1 MAEMKSVL
9 GCVADDFTGASD
21 AASFLQKAGLR
32 TILLNG
38 VPDRKISVDQYDAI
52 VIALKTRTEPVCE
65 AVSHTMEAVEWLEKH
80 QASQYY
86 LKYCSTF
93 DSTKEG
99 NIGPILDAVLEYF
112 NEPYT
117 LLCPA
122 LPVNGRTVQNGH
134 LYVNGVPLDE
144 SPMKNHPLTPMWDSR
159 IKNLMEAQSKYSCLE
174 LSREQL
180 DEDDIEGILARESGG
195 QKHFYVIPDYET
207 EQDARKIAE
216 VFGKKKVLSGGSG
229 ILQYLGGKAEKG
241 VVLAGSCSQ
250 ATLQQIETYI
260 QAGHASYKIYPEK
273 LWSGEV
279 KVDDI
284 LAFVEAHPEDYVLV
298 YSSDTAEQVKE
309 SQKLGK
315 EQVAE
320 LIEMTIS
327 DLAKCLAD
335 RGYKHIVVAGG
346 ETSGAVTKRLGYF
359 LFEIGKSVAPGV
371 PLMIPPEDRTMRLVL
386 KSGNFGQPDFF
397 ELAVNM
403 VKGD

>member
-1 MAEMKSVL
+1 MVEMKSVL

-38 VPDRKISVDQYDAI
+38 VPDRKISVGQYDAI

-207 EQDARKIAE
+207 EQDAKKIAE
-216 VFGKKKVLSGGSG
+216 VFGKKKVLTGGSG
-229 ILQYLGGKAEKG
+229 ILQYLGGRADKG

-284 LAFVEAHPEDYVLV
+284 LAFVEAHSEDYVLV

-327 DLAKCLAD
+327 ELAKCLAD

-371 PLMIPPEDRTMRLVL
+371 PLMVPPEDRTMRLVL

-397 ELAVNM
+397 EQAVNM